1 MTLTVGNTL
10 QHGRYAIDALLHQD
24 DVGISYQAQDFN
36 LDRVVLIQT
45 PSVVLGDR
53 PDAADLT
60 RQFIAEAR
68 HRSKA
73 PASDLHVL
81 DCFVENELPYVVMA
95 FQPGKVLPSLA
106 LWLAEL
112 EVAEL
117 ETDTLP
123 SAESPT
129 ADSADG
135 VDGAEATVAP
145 LPLIDAAPAPAL
157 ATPEREETTAS
168 STVDPAKV
176 PSSAAPSIPLA
187 VSGYSQPASD
197 QIPAQIPAALSN
209 GAAKSHKKSG
219 KPATPQIFIAEKP
232 RRSRHWIPLTLM
244 ATATVG
250 GFAGALFGWQIRQ
263 GKSLSEV
270 VPVVGPQLNTEQ
282 SFPPIEGWPVEAD
295 RPERLS
301 QGAEINERTGS
312 ARTRVNT
319 APAPAAEEPLRT
331 EPYGF
336 DYDYTPPPS
345 AEQPTTSDYAA
356 PLDTPTRTGSTLETP
371 GFTEPENFPTPGT
384 ASNGGGADAANGR
397 SPLTAEEFTPK
408 DKDPVPA
415 APAPGASDRSYE
427 RPPEPPFPRD
437 AIVPQ

>member
-10 QHGRYAIDALLHQD
+10 QHGRYTIDALLHQD

-45 PSVVLGDR
+45 PCVVLGDR

-81 DCFVENELPYVVMA
+81 DCFIENELPYVVMA

-112 EVAEL
+112 ELAEL
-117 ETDTLP
+117 EMDASP
-123 SAESPT
+123 RAESST
-129 ADSADG
+129 ADPADLA
-135 VDGAEATVAP
+135 DSTVA
-145 LPLIDAAPAPAL
+145 LDAAPAPAL
-157 ATPEREETTAS
+157 PMSDTEEAPAMVGSMAATP
-168 STVDPAKV
+168 
-176 PSSAAPSIPLA
+176 IPPE
-187 VSGYSQPASD
+187 VSGYSQPDS
-197 QIPAQIPAALSN
+197 AQMPTALEN
-209 GAAKSHKKSG
+209 GAAKNRKKPG
-219 KPATPQIFIAEKP
+219 KTATPQIFISEKP
-232 RRSRHWIPLTLM
+232 RRSRPWIPLTLM
-244 ATATVG
+244 VTATVG

-263 GKSLSEV
+263 GKSLSDV

-282 SFPPIEGWPVEAD
+282 SFPPIEGWPVEAE
-295 RPERLS
+295 RPDRLS
-301 QGAEINERTGS
+301 QGEEVNERTRS
-312 ARTRVNT
+312 VRARVE
-319 APAPAAEEPLRT
+319 ADPAPAAEEPLRT

-336 DYDYTPPPS
+336 DYDYTPPS
-345 AEQPTTSDYAA
+345 YTEQPTNRDYAA
-356 PLDTPTRTGSTLETP
+356 PSDRPTRTGAMMETP
-371 GFTEPENFPTPGT
+371 GVTEPDNFSTPGT
-384 ASNGGGADAANGR
+384 ASDPGNANAANGR

-408 DKDPVPA
+408 DKDPVLA
-415 APAPGASDRSYE
+415 EPAPGAGDRSYE
-427 RPPEPPFPRD
+427 RPPEAPFPRD